1 MGRLTLKDLFHPR
14 GRINRVDFL
23 VGGMLLAIFGVCLG
37 FAIGTIMGMI
47 NALPAPVVALIQIV
61 LTAPLAY
68 GQFCLGAKRLHDL
81 NLPAVL
87 ALFSFVELIFTVYV
101 AFTPPAL
108 LPAALGQNITTI
120 DNSLMGIVVVFS
132 LLLLF
137 IPGTNGENRYG
148 RRTVADARP
157 QAHNL
162 EG

>member
-1 MGRLTLKDLFHPR
+1 MGRLALKDLFHPR
-14 GRINRVDFL
+14 GSINRMDFL
-23 VGGMLLAIFGVCLG
+23 VGGMLVAIFGVCLG
-37 FAIGTIMGMI
+37 FAISTIMGMF
-47 NALPAPVVALIQIV
+47 NGLPAPVVVLIQIV

-68 GQFCLGAKRLHDL
+68 GQFCVSAKRLHDL

-87 ALFSFVELIFTVYV
+87 ALFSFVELVFTLYV
-101 AFTPPAL
+101 GFTPPAL
-108 LPAALGQNITTI
+108 LPPALSQNITTI
-120 DNSLMGIVVVFS
+120 DNSLMAVVVVFS

-137 IPGTNGENRYG
+137 IPGTKGENRYG